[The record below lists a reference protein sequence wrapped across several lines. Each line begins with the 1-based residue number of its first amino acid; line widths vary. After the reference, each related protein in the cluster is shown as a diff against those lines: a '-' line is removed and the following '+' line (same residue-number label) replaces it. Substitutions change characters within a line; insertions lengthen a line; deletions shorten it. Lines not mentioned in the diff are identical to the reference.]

1 MIIQVYKKTQYP
13 DEKPSREFNNIS
25 WFEIINNT
33 IYCNRYGE
41 ELTIDID
48 FESESYFIKPNSAG
62 V

>member
-1 MIIQVYKKTQYP
+1 MIIQVYKKTQHL

-33 IYCNRYGE
+33 IYGNRYGE

-48 FESESYFIKPNSAG
+48 FESESYFIKPDFAG